1 MSRISKKPLTVSG
14 VMREHEDVDIRRLIH
29 LVLDSP
35 SLPLSEERVVSKDG
49 KLISGPLES
58 PDGTTSLKE
67 FKGKN
72 TLASTRLI
80 INMAAQA
87 INGDVKAADFL
98 MKYGGFTP
106 PREEK
111 VSVDLPV
118 IIDDMTDKK
127 SPAEEAELSESEDS
141 DEDDFRDLV
150 KRGVRLSMT
159 RKLVGLG
166 DEEEG
171 S

>member
-67 FKGKN
+67 FGVPAED
-72 TLASTRLI
+72 LEGLVAAGMEVQRLLV
-80 INMAAQA
+80 N
-87 INGDVKAADFL
+87 N
-98 MKYGGFTP
+98 
-106 PREEK
+106 PRE
-111 VSVDLPV
+111 VTA
-118 IIDDMTDKK
+118 DD
-127 SPAEEAELSESEDS
+127 A
-141 DEDDFRDLV
+141 
-150 KRGVRLSMT
+150 
-159 RKLVGLG
+159 RKLYQ
-166 DEEEG
+166 EIM
-171 S
+171 